1 MREISVSYLPKMA
14 DYIEA
19 YTAYKS
25 HTILGKADKVVDF
38 LAIIFGLAA
47 IIFAGFNNWNLTIL
61 IIGVL
66 MLIISS
72 LHLFGVLD
80 SGKFVA
86 KYHFKSNKKFTETQ
100 NIIFN
105 DAGLQYE
112 TQGIKSNIRWD
123 FYNSYLESA
132 NTFLLIHGKKQ
143 YSVIPKNAFKNVDLE
158 DFKRFLKTKFG

>member
-14 DYIEA
+14 DHIEA
-19 YTAYKS
+19 YSTYQS
-25 HTILGKADKVVDF
+25 HTVLGKTDKVVDF

-61 IIGVL
+61 IMGTL
-66 MLIISS
+66 MLIIGS

-86 KYHFKSNKKFTETQ
+86 KYQFKSNKKFAEAQ
-100 NIIFN
+100 NITFN

-112 TQGIKSNIRWD
+112 TQGIKSNIQWD

-143 YSVIPKNAFKNVDLE
+143 YSVIPKNAFKKDDLE
-158 DFKRFLKTKFG
+158 AFRRFLIANFK